1 MRVKTGPAKTPDGYY
16 LVVVEGSVGELDNV
30 EKIAIERGLEAER
43 SGNILFIKTRSRR
56 LQRMIYKELVRMSRK
71 R

>member
-16 LVVVEGSVGELDNV
+16 LIVVEGSGEELDSA
-30 EKIAIERGLEAER
+30 EKIAIEKGLEMER
-43 SGNILFIKTRSRR
+43 SGNILFVKTRSRR
-56 LQRMIYKELVRMSRK
+56 LQMMVYKELVQMSRK